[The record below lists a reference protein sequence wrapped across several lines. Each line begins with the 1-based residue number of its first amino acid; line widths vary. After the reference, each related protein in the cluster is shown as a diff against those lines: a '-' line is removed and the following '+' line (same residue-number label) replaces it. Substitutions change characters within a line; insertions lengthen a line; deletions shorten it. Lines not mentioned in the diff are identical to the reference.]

1 MWQSPTSCAIP
12 EPRARYTG
20 ETQLPLIIQNSHRY
34 FFYVAFLIASITT
47 YDAIIA
53 FHSPSGFGFGLGNI
67 ILVVNVLLLWSY
79 TGGCHSC
86 RHLIGGRLKHFS
98 KHPVRYWL

>member
-1 MWQSPTSCAIP
+1 
-12 EPRARYTG
+12 
-20 ETQLPLIIQNSHRY
+20 
-34 FFYVAFLIASITT
+34 VAFR
-47 YDAIIA
+47 
-53 FHSPSGFGFGLGNI
+53 SPSGFGLGLGNI

-98 KHPVRYWL
+98 KHPVRYWLWAKMTWFNERHILFAWITLGTVALTGFYIMLVASATISDLGFIG